1 LSSNS
6 NCNSSSFKFNSYN
19 NNWGRNP
26 NGNNPPAGGVHQM
39 IGKMSKRFAAVCGY
53 VSGVYLACVMVQA
66 DGAVAQQPK
75 AAAQLT
81 PSEAI
86 KAIAAQSGAKPG
98 TPAYTSA
105 LRDAYDKVLG
115 QLETGDAD
123 RYDKTRSITVPAKT
137 KERTRGL
144 GAPTVPA
151 APQLEINSNPDY
163 QKWLNDA
170 VETPVIEVITDSGA
184 KERVRSLGSDKITNS
199 KLFPEVSLT
208 VQGVSQG
215 YCSGVLI
222 DRQTILTAGHCACD
236 YKTGHTVVF
245 GANIQAN
252 NRYQEEIQSIKR
264 DPGINCSNMMQSI
277 RGRDIAVIRLRRA
290 IPAAIVPQTASVAP
304 PELIF
309 NEFGRNNRRLW
320 IVGFGYT
327 ETTSTNF
334 KNLSLVP
341 MLTPDCTGNF
351 GGLSGE
357 ARFGCVA
364 KREIVAKDPR
374 KVGPCP
380 GDSGGGAFLMVN
392 ETVNGRTFQKP
403 WLVGL
408 VSRATADSRVTC
420 GDGAVF
426 TLLTEDAMKWAR
438 SAAAELA
445 AAP

>member
-1 LSSNS
+1 
-6 NCNSSSFKFNSYN
+6 
-19 NNWGRNP
+19 
-26 NGNNPPAGGVHQM
+26 M
-39 IGKMSKRFAAVCGY
+39 IGITLKRLAAY
-53 VSGVYLACVMVQA
+53 SGRVPGLCIAAIISMNA
-66 DGAVAQQPK
+66 GALAQQAGTASPV
-75 AAAQLT
+75 T

-98 TPAYTSA
+98 TPEYATA
-105 LRDAYDKVLG
+105 LHDAYDQVLG
-115 QLETGDAD
+115 QLETGDAS
-123 RYDKTRSITVPAKT
+123 RYDRTRSIAVPAPKA
-137 KERTRGL
+137 ERTRGL
-144 GAPTVPA
+144 HAS
-151 APQLEINSNPDY
+151 APQLEINANPDY
-163 QKWLNDA
+163 QKWLLEA

-184 KERVRSLGSDKITNS
+184 TERVRSLGSDKLTNS

-208 VQGVSQG
+208 VQGVAQG

-236 YKTGHTVVF
+236 YKPGHTVVF

-252 NRYQEEIQSIKR
+252 NRYQEEIHSIKR
-264 DPGINCSNMMQSI
+264 DPGINCSNMMQTI

-290 IPAAIVPQTASVAP
+290 IPATVVPVTASVAP

-309 NEFGRNNRRLW
+309 KEFGRNNRRLW

-327 ETTSTNF
+327 ETSSTNY

-380 GDSGGGAFLMVN
+380 GDSGGGAYIMAD

-408 VSRATADSRVTC
+408 VSRATTDSRVTC

-426 TLLTEDAMKWAR
+426 TLLTKDAMDWAR
-438 SAAAELA
+438 GAAAEMA
-445 AAP
+445 AAQ